1 MFSIKHEKMY
11 VKILLIAII
20 AIYLGLCFASFAY
33 HGDSLLMGN
42 FETFNNDDVKYLRS
56 AWTLIDTGKY
66 TYKFVD
72 KDTVFIMPGLT
83 TVLAG
88 FVLIFG
94 KFPLVPF
101 RIFQAILLAG
111 GLYFVFL
118 IGRKIFSSN
127 VALIATALMAM
138 YSPSIYSP
146 NTIFTESI
154 YYFLFLL
161 AFLYTTYALDAASLK
176 YYALGGV
183 FLGLAALFRP
193 TILLFPIVVFIMW
206 LIKKYS
212 VLDMIICGGMVIGI
226 VALIL
231 SPWIIRNAI
240 IFHRFIPLTISS
252 GNPTMQGT
260 FIDYDQSVRATENID
275 YYEIIKAE
283 GKIDISNFGK
293 DEIITD
299 EAETEMAEIRVK
311 KLWKED
317 PVEFI
322 KWYTVGKTYENWRR
336 PFLFKNIFDIDAGA
350 LLWQHRIYMLAGILG
365 FIIFAFKGK
374 LKGLAWLPVVS
385 IIYFNC
391 SHLPF
396 FCFARYMFPII
407 FCVVFFGAF
416 LLYELSQMTINLT
429 KHIKN
434 AI

>member
-1 MFSIKHEKMY
+1 MFSIKHEKTY

-20 AIYLGLCFASFAY
+20 TIYLGLCFASFAY
-33 HGDSLLMGN
+33 HGDTVLMGN

-72 KDTVFIMPGLT
+72 QDTVFIMPGLT

-88 FVLIFG
+88 FVLVFG
-94 KFPLVPF
+94 KFPMVPF

-111 GLYFVFL
+111 GLYFIFL
-118 IGRKIFSSN
+118 IGRKIFSSK
-127 VALIATALMAM
+127 VALIATALMAI
-138 YSPSIYSP
+138 YAPSIYAP

-161 AFLYTTYALDAASLK
+161 SFVFATYALDTASLK

-212 VLDMIICGGMVIGI
+212 VVDMIICGGMVIGI
-226 VALIL
+226 VCLIL

-283 GKIDISNFGK
+283 GKIDISKFGK

-299 EAETEMAEIRVK
+299 EAESEMAEIRVK
-311 KLWKED
+311 KLLEEKPDEI
-317 PVEFI
+317 I
-322 KWYTVGKTYENWRR
+322 KWYTIGKTYENWKK
-336 PFLFKNIFDIDAGA
+336 PFLFKNVFDIDAGE
-350 LLWQHRIYMLAGILG
+350 LLWQHRIYMIAGILG
-365 FIIFAFKGK
+365 FILFAIKGK
-374 LKGLAWLPVVS
+374 LKGMAYLPVIS

-391 SHLPF
+391 AHLPF
-396 FCFARYMFPII
+396 FCFARYMFPIM

-416 LLYELSQMTINLT
+416 LLCELSRMAVNLG